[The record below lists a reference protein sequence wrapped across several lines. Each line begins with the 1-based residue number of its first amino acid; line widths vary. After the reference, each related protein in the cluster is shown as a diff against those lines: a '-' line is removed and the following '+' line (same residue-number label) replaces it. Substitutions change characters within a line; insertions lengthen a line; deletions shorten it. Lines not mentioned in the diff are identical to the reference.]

1 MRTGPVSF
9 SDRIEASNFLTAR
22 IIFDKTDVAGNLD
35 FALFFGNLL
44 FFIGD
49 WLRTEATAVA
59 SDILSIPEEGWVS
72 MKVDLAVFVLIPLG
86 IQKQIFGVEQ
96 LLNLS
101 CVEASAIG
109 DCLSRS

>member
-1 MRTGPVSF
+1 MRTGPVLF
-9 SDRIEASNFLTAR
+9 SDWIETSNFLTAR
-22 IIFDKTDVAGNLD
+22 IIFDKTDVARNVD

-44 FFIGD
+44 FFISDG
-49 WLRTEATAVA
+49 LRAEATTVA
-59 SDILSIPEEGWVS
+59 NDILSIPEEGWMSV
-72 MKVDLAVFVLIPLG
+72 KIDLAVLGLIPLG

-101 CVEASAIG
+101 CVEPGAIG